1 MSTTAIGTVV
11 SMMESLPE
19 STQTQVVNHLREYL
33 TDLEDEAQ
41 WDADFS
47 RTESALVAAAKR
59 ARQQIEA
66 GKSEP
71 MNFDRL

>member
-1 MSTTAIGTVV
+1 
-11 SMMESLPE
+11 
-19 STQTQVVNHLREYL
+19 
-33 TDLEDEAQ
+33 LEDEAQ

-71 MNFDRL
+71 MNLDRL